1 MPTTAKILITPR
13 ALTRDGHPALDQLRA
28 AGYTLVFCNAG
39 QTPSE
44 AELMQLVPDCV
55 GWLAGVEPVSV
66 AVAEAARSLKAV
78 SRNGTGTDNLPV
90 EAFKQKGVAI
100 LRAEGANARG
110 VAELA
115 ITLML
120 SAMRHVPTIDAGMKA
135 GNWLRLLGREIEGRA
150 IAIIG
155 YGRIG
160 SEVAKMACG
169 LGARVRAYDPFVTQ
183 PARPLGDFTWH
194 HDLDLLDGADVV
206 SLHAPGQSDGQPLL
220 GAVELACLAPGA
232 VVVNTARAS
241 LVSADAML
249 DALGS
254 GQIGVYATDVFEQE
268 PPLPSPLLA
277 HPNVIRT
284 SHIGGYT
291 DESVTRATTTA
302 VANLLRTLGPAHNSH
317 LAK

>member
-1 MPTTAKILITPR
+1 MTPPKILITPR
-13 ALTRDGHPALDQLRA
+13 ALTRDGHPALERLRA
-28 AGYTLVFCNAG
+28 AGYTLAFCTAG
-39 QTPSE
+39 KTPTE
-44 AELMQLVPDCV
+44 AELMQLIPDCV
-55 GWLAGVEPVSV
+55 GWLAGVEPVSA
-66 AVAEAARSLKAV
+66 AVIDAAHSLKAI
-78 SRNGTGTDNLPV
+78 SRNGTGVDNLPM
-90 EAFKQKGVAI
+90 EAIRQKGIAV

-120 SAMRHVPTIDAGMKA
+120 SALRHVPTIDAGMKA
-135 GNWLRLLGREIEGRA
+135 GHWQRVLGREIDGRI
-150 IAIIG
+150 IAVVG

-160 SEVAKMACG
+160 SEFAKMACG
-169 LGARVRAYDPFVTQ
+169 LGARVRGYDPFITQ
-183 PARPLGDFTWH
+183 PTRPIGDFVWH
-194 HDLDLLDGADVV
+194 RDFDLLDGADIV
-206 SLHAPGQSDGQPLL
+206 SLHAPGRRDGQALL
-220 GAVELACLAPGA
+220 GAIELARLAPSA

-241 LVSADAML
+241 LVSAEAML

-291 DESVTRATTTA
+291 EESVRRATTTA
-302 VANLLRTLGPAHNSH
+302 VENLLRTLGPA
-317 LAK
+317 